1 MKIAIQGTEASF
13 HHQAAMKFFNTELEL
28 IECKTFEDVCK
39 VKADGKCEYAVLAI
53 ENTLAGSFL
62 PNYNLLQEYNLR
74 ILGEVY
80 LHIEQNLLCLPGQ
93 SFSDIRFVR
102 SHPMALLQC
111 SQFLQDNQGITA
123 IEAFD
128 TAGSAREIKKH
139 LLSDTAAIAGRLA
152 AETFGLEVLIQGIEN
167 IKENHTRFMILDGES
182 SLQVEPDKAS
192 ISYTLSHEVGSL
204 ADTLKIFQDSGIN
217 LTKIQSVPILGK
229 PYEYKFHVD
238 LEWEDK
244 DHYTESLKSIRKIV
258 DELDILGEYERGE
271 KTIYLSE
278 EF

>member
-1 MKIAIQGTEASF
+1 
-13 HHQAAMKFFNTELEL
+13 MKFFDSEFEL
-28 IECKTFEDVCK
+28 IECKTFEEVCK
-39 VKADGKCEYAVLAI
+39 VKSQGKCDYGVLAI

-62 PNYNLLQEYNLR
+62 PNYNLLQQYNLK

-80 LHIEQNLLCLPGQ
+80 LHIEQNLLCVPGQ
-93 SFSDIRFVR
+93 KLEDIRFIR

-111 SQFLQDNQGITA
+111 SEFLNDNSHIAA

-139 LLSDTAAIAGRLA
+139 LLMDTAAIAGRFA
-152 AETFGLEVLIQGIEN
+152 AEKFGLQILKQGIEN
-167 IKENHTRFMILDGES
+167 IKQNHTRFMILNGNPDFEIH
-182 SLQVEPDKAS
+182 PDKAS
-192 ISYTLSHEVGSL
+192 VSYTVSHEVGSL
-204 ADTLKIFQDSGIN
+204 ADTLKVFQEQGIN

-238 LEWEDK
+238 LEWEDVSNY
-244 DHYTESLKSIRKIV
+244 HSSLSLIEPMV

-271 KTIYLSE
+271 KTIYRSE
-278 EF
+278 VI

>member
-1 MKIAIQGTEASF
+1 
-13 HHQAAMKFFNTELEL
+13 MKFFNTDLQL
-28 IECKTFEDVCK
+28 IECKTFEEVCK
-39 VKADGKCEYAVLAI
+39 VKAERKCDYAVLAI

-62 PNYNLLQEYNLR
+62 PNYNLLQEYDLK

-93 SFSDIRFVR
+93 SLDNIRFVR

-111 SQFLQDNQGITA
+111 SQFLQNNQSIAA

-152 AETFGLEVLIQGIEN
+152 AETFGLEILIHGIEN
-167 IKENHTRFMILDGES
+167 IKENHTRFMILDGS
-182 SLQVEPDKAS
+182 SSFKVVPDKAS

-204 ADTLKIFQDSGIN
+204 ADTLRIFQDSGIN

-238 LEWEDK
+238 LEWEERDNYIK
-244 DHYTESLKSIRKIV
+244 SLESISKIV
-258 DELDILGEYERGE
+258 DELDVLGEYERGE

-278 EF
+278 DI